1 MRALA
6 RAYDRLIDA
15 AAAVAGIGI
24 AFIALGVTADV
35 AVRYFAGG
43 AIKWMLESSEYV
55 LFGIAFLGAPWAL
68 REGAH
73 TAVDLLAE
81 TLPDAAKRYCALA
94 ANGVGFATSAGLL
107 WFGGIAAMQSRSLGT
122 MIYKTVVLPEW
133 WILALIPLCGA
144 LLAIEIGRKI
154 RAALLGG
161 PSAVAPRQGTV

>member
-68 REGAH
+68 REGA
-73 TAVDLLAE
+73 
-81 TLPDAAKRYCALA
+81 
-94 ANGVGFATSAGLL
+94 
-107 WFGGIAAMQSRSLGT
+107 Q
-122 MIYKTVVLPEW
+122 
-133 WILALIPLCGA
+133 
-144 LLAIEIGRKI
+144 IGR
-154 RAALLGG
+154 AH
-161 PSAVAPRQGTV
+161 V

>member
-133 WILALIPLCGA
+133 WILALIPFCGA
-144 LLAIEIGRKI
+144 LLVIEFGRKI
-154 RAALLGG
+154 RATLRGE
-161 PSAVAPRQGTV
+161 PSGFARRQGTP

>member
-1 MRALA
+1 VRALA

-133 WILALIPLCGA
+133 WILVLIPFCGA
-144 LLAIEIGRKI
+144 LLVIEFGRKI
-154 RAALLGG
+154 RATLRGE
-161 PSAVAPRQGTV
+161 PPPIAPRQGTV

>member
-73 TAVDLLAE
+73 TAVDLLVE
-81 TLPDAAKRYCALA
+81 TLPAAAKRYCALA

-133 WILALIPLCGA
+133 WILALIPFCGA
-144 LLAIEIGRKI
+144 LLVIEFGRKI
-154 RAALLGG
+154 RATLRGG
-161 PSAVAPRQGTV
+161 PAAIAPRQGTV

>member
-133 WILALIPLCGA
+133 WILVLVPLCGA
-144 LLAIEIGRKI
+144 LLAIEFGRKI
-154 RAALLGG
+154 RVVLLGG
-161 PSAVAPRQGTV
+161 PTAVAPRQGTV